1 MEIWHIWIIIGIA
14 FLVWEVFTPGFFV
27 ASIGVGAFFAAI
39 TSYFGGG
46 ATYQVISIIIGAL
59 ITFLFIRPLFLW
71 YQKSKGDNRET
82 GTYAL
87 IGQTALVLESIK
99 SNTNEGRV
107 KVKGEEWKAC
117 SSCGD
122 NIEEGDLV
130 VVEKIEGATA
140 FVKKQVK
147 EI

>member
-1 MEIWHIWIIIGIA
+1 METWHIWIIIGIA
-14 FLVWEVFTPGFFV
+14 FLVWEIFTPGFFV
-27 ASIGVGAFFAAI
+27 ASIGVGAFLAAI

-46 ATYQVISIIIGAL
+46 ATYQIVSLIIGAL
-59 ITFLFIRPLFLW
+59 ITFLFIRPLFIW

-99 SNTNEGRV
+99 NSTNEGRV
-107 KVKGEEWKAC
+107 KIGGEEWKAC
-117 SSCGD
+117 SSGGD
-122 NIEEGDLV
+122 DIAEGDLV
-130 VVEKIEGATA
+130 VVEKIEGATV
-140 FVKKQVK
+140 FVKKQLK